1 MFLRIP
7 LFLAGFYHIDAT
19 PMSYVC
25 IVATL
30 KVYVKSLKGKKMKK
44 PTTQS
49 HKLGDDNLMQYI
61 EQIITEMKGN
71 EVLFPN
77 PVPALIVIETALAA
91 FRLSATEAAY
101 RDTRAV
107 KIRKGKRKELVYQLR
122 ELSKYVDTI
131 AKKDVNVIL
140 AAGFVPSKDAES
152 YAGYIPKATRLVAKP
167 QEIGSSRIKLKVDRW
182 EGARM
187 YQFEFRKKGVDTVWA
202 IQLSSKSTCLLER
215 LERFEEYEF
224 RVTYIG
230 INPKP
235 NYSDIVSSYVV

>member
-1 MFLRIP
+1 
-7 LFLAGFYHIDAT
+7 
-19 PMSYVC
+19 
-25 IVATL
+25 
-30 KVYVKSLKGKKMKK
+30 MKR

-49 HKLGDDNLMQYI
+49 HLLGDDAMMQYV
-61 EQIITEMKGN
+61 EQIITEMKAN
-71 EVLFPN
+71 EVLFPD
-77 PVPALIVIETALAA
+77 PVPALNVVETALAA

-107 KIRKGKRKELVYQLR
+107 KIRKAKRKALVYQLR
-122 ELSKYVDTI
+122 ELSKYVDTV
-131 AKKDVNVIL
+131 AQKDVTIIL
-140 AAGFVPSKDAES
+140 AAGFVPSKEAES

-187 YQFEFRKKGVDTVWA
+187 YQFEFRKKGAETAWSV
-202 IQLSSKSTCLLER
+202 QLCSKSTCLLEE
-215 LERFEEYEF
+215 LDQFAEYEF